1 MRVRRTLALTT
12 AVLSVALA
20 SLVGAGAG
28 SASADSPVGTF
39 RLKNYGWGNYCVAAT
54 GGIGTRTALA
64 PCANTDSQKWT
75 IYPKGDEGTGG
86 TWYEAVNVATGLCLD
101 ADANNLTGGA
111 AVQTWTCNGT
121 GQQRWGFTMNVNYTQ
136 HIKNL
141 EAYRLSY
148 NDRFLLDMDSNLQ
161 RVWSDSGSNNQYWTW
176 IA

>member
-12 AVLSVALA
+12 VAVSVAVA

-28 SASADSPVGTF
+28 SASADTAVGTF
-39 RLKNYGWGNYCVAAT
+39 RLKNYGWGNYCIAAT
-54 GGIGTRTALA
+54 GGIGARTALA

-75 IYPKGDEGTGG
+75 IYPEGDEGMGG

-111 AVQTWTCNGT
+111 AVQTWTCNGE

-141 EAYRLSY
+141 QAYRTNW
-148 NDRFLLDMDSNLQ
+148 NDRFLLDMDGSQQ